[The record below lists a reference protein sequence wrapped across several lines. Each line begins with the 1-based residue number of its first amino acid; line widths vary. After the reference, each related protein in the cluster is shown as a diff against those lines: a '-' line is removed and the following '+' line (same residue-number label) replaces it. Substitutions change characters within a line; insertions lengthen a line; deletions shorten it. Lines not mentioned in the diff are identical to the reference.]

1 MKQIQRGLRLWPVHF
16 VMALV
21 WLMPPALRQFDL
33 VPAPW
38 DDLTWFLQMPPIL
51 WLVYLDGLRGARIAA
66 VATVLTALP
75 LEAPECL
82 TAGCE
87 ASSLALI
94 VISISSTISTGFLAG
109 HLQEQFRRR
118 IALLQG
124 LFDLATELHAAED
137 SGAMQTRLVLA
148 LRRLGLSVALLVPA
162 RDNRDAMECP
172 LTTDPQAEA
181 ASRRAMESVG
191 FLYPALRRGEAQ
203 DLPGDLHAEPFMVS
217 GTFRGVLVFR
227 AAASGDRRLY
237 PAVPALLGAATGHW
251 SRLRTAMEASLHD
264 ELTGL
269 PNRRTFDMVL
279 PEMLARARERGEPV
293 SLLLLDVD
301 GFKQVNDTQGHL
313 AGDRLLRGVGAALQR
328 VIRSQDLVC
337 RWGGDEFAICLPGV
351 DPEQAR
357 QVADRAR
364 AAVLAETAGIGQQ
377 GPITLSMGI
386 AVDHGPG
393 TTPVQLLTEADQ
405 ALYRAKAEGRDRA
418 CLAV

>member
-1 MKQIQRGLRLWPVHF
+1 
-16 VMALV
+16 
-21 WLMPPALRQFDL
+21 
-33 VPAPW
+33 
-38 DDLTWFLQMPPIL
+38 
-51 WLVYLDGLRGARIAA
+51 
-66 VATVLTALP
+66 
-75 LEAPECL
+75 
-82 TAGCE
+82 
-87 ASSLALI
+87 
-94 VISISSTISTGFLAG
+94 
-109 HLQEQFRRR
+109 
-118 IALLQG
+118 
-124 LFDLATELHAAED
+124 
-137 SGAMQTRLVLA
+137 
-148 LRRLGLSVALLVPA
+148 
-162 RDNRDAMECP
+162 
-172 LTTDPQAEA
+172 
-181 ASRRAMESVG
+181 
-191 FLYPALRRGEAQ
+191 
-203 DLPGDLHAEPFMVS
+203 
-217 GTFRGVLVFR
+217 
-227 AAASGDRRLY
+227 
-237 PAVPALLGAATGHW
+237 
-251 SRLRTAMEASLHD
+251 
-264 ELTGL
+264 
-269 PNRRTFDMVL
+269 
-279 PEMLARARERGEPV
+279 MLARARERGEPV